1 MIKNFQKTKPFALFV
16 CLPLIFTVSCKTTES
31 AADIKSAQSETV
43 AVETPV
49 TESVKED
56 EARALAEN
64 TQKNPKQ
71 KNSARDSSVQKTQKP
86 GFTLESFTA
95 DLQKLLQKGD
105 MKQAL
110 NSFEK
115 LPESYKDNPDLNYL
129 HASLLLSAGDV
140 QKAAQKAAVLAK
152 QNPENESIQLL
163 NAMTAKAGGDNRKS
177 IEIIRALLKKN
188 PNNPDANAA
197 LANNFMLVRN
207 FKQANLYFKKGLEGD
222 AAHSACLFGYG
233 QTSWYLDEVDK
244 AKEAFIKLSVLE
256 PKNDM
261 AWAYLAKLSGEAR
274 DYVKASEYI
283 QKAIAVNPDDYHH
296 HLDAGSYYLG
306 LEKPNEAEKAWTK
319 AIKIEPDYFLAY
331 TYRGGLRDEQ
341 GKYEEALD
349 DYRNVIRCNPKYY
362 YAYESAAML
371 AWRIENWDE
380 ALQGFLKA
388 SEMSSENTSYK
399 LMISACYRKMGNQ
412 AANREY
418 LSKAMRN
425 MDRQSLDYLMLR
437 LYYDDL
443 GDGNVLNK
451 VVNEN
456 SRTTKGK
463 MLFYMALFYELTGKK
478 SLANK
483 IYLEVADMESPLFFE
498 YRLTQW
504 AVEKMSAA
512 DKQTAAEQRAAE
524 KAQ

>member
-16 CLPLIFTVSCKTTES
+16 CLAVIFIASCKTTEPAS
-31 AADIKSAQSETV
+31 DIKTEQTAPAES
-43 AVETPV
+43 PV
-49 TESVKED
+49 TDPVKAD
-56 EARALAEN
+56 EASDKSEN
-64 TQKNPKQ
+64 TQKKPEQKKSSSEASIPKTE
-71 KNSARDSSVQKTQKP
+71 KS
-86 GFTLESFTA
+86 GFTFEAFTA

-115 LPESYKDNPDLNYL
+115 LPEAHKDNQDLNYL

-140 QKAAQKAAVLAK
+140 QKAAEKAAVLAK

-163 NAMTAKAGGDNRKS
+163 NAMAAKAGGDNRKS
-177 IEIIRALLKKN
+177 VEIIRALLKKN
-188 PNNPDANAA
+188 PKNPDANAA

-274 DYVKASEYI
+274 DYAKATEYI

-296 HLDAGSYYLG
+296 YLDAGSYYLG

-362 YAYESAAML
+362 YAYESVAML
-371 AWRIENWDE
+371 AWRVENWNE

-388 SEMSSENTSYK
+388 SEMNPENTSYK
-399 LMISACYRKMGNQ
+399 LMISACYRKMNNQ
-412 AANREY
+412 AANKEY

-437 LYYDDL
+437 LYYDGL

-451 VVNEN
+451 VMNEN

-463 MLFYMALFYELTGKK
+463 MLFYMALFYELTDKK
-478 SLANK
+478 SLSHK
-483 IYLEVADMESPLFFE
+483 IYLEVADMDAPLFFE

-512 DKQTAAEQRAAE
+512 DKQTAVEERAAE
-524 KAQ
+524 KVR

>member
-1 MIKNFQKTKPFALFV
+1 MIKNLQKTKIRVLFV
-16 CLPLIFTVSCKTTES
+16 CLAVFVTAACKTTEP
-31 AADIKSAQSETV
+31 AADIKTAQTDVPAETIV
-43 AVETPV
+43 REPV
-49 TESVKED
+49 KADVP
-56 EARALAEN
+56 AEN
-64 TQKNPKQ
+64 PKT
-71 KNSARDSSVQKTQKP
+71 VQKKPEQKKSEPDTAVKKAQKP
-86 GFTLESFTA
+86 AFTLEGFIA

-110 NSFEK
+110 GSFEK
-115 LPESYKDNPDLNYL
+115 LPEAYKDNEDLNYL

-140 QKAAQKAAVLAK
+140 QKAAEKAAVLARR
-152 QNPENESIQLL
+152 NPGNESIQLL
-163 NAMTAKAGGDNRKS
+163 NAMAAKAGGDRKKS
-177 IEIIRALLKKN
+177 TDIIRSVLKKN
-188 PNNPDANAA
+188 PTNPDANAA
-197 LANNFMLVRN
+197 LADSFMLVRN
-207 FKQANLYFKKGLEGD
+207 FKQANLYFKKGLQGD
-222 AAHSACLFGYG
+222 PEHSACLFGYG
-233 QTSWYLDEVDK
+233 QTSWYLDDTDK
-244 AKEAFIKLSVLE
+244 ARQAFIKLSVLD

-274 DYVKASEYI
+274 DYAKALEYI
-283 QKAIAVNPDDYHH
+283 KKAITVNPDDYHH
-296 HLDAGSYYLG
+296 QLDAGSYYLG

-341 GKYEEALD
+341 GQFEEALE

-362 YAYESAAML
+362 YAYESIAML
-371 AWRIENWDE
+371 AWRIENREE

-388 SEMSSENTSYK
+388 SEMNPENTSYK
-399 LMISACYRKMGNQ
+399 LMISACYRKMNNT
-412 AANREY
+412 AANKEY

-463 MLFYMALFYELTGKK
+463 MLFYMALFYELTGKNN
-478 SLANK
+478 LANK
-483 IYLEVADMESPLFFE
+483 IYLEVADMQSPLFFE

-504 AVEKMSAA
+504 AVEKMSPA
-512 DKQTAAEQRAAE
+512 DKQTAADERSAG
-524 KAQ
+524 KAR